1 MSSRFQIFNIRDSK
15 FWRTYWEN
23 IIKSCKKS
31 SQKCVTFTIMLH
43 RFGTNRLA
51 SMQISISDWSQ
62 NMFFW
67 GNKSGDKLVTFC
79 LFGSHKRSAL
89 KWADHISRQKV
100 PNFDW
105 GKVTNSMNFVKFDTE
120 LKIQFLADSDIE
132 FTQTS

>member
-31 SQKCVTFTIMLH
+31 SQKCVNFTIMLH

-100 PNFDW
+100 ANFDW
-105 GKVTNSMNFVKFDTE
+105 GESHKFNE
-120 LKIQFLADSDIE
+120 FCEIWHRIENPVSCRFWHRIHSD
-132 FTQTS
+132 